1 MLMKVTKIWLS
12 PDSEKKSRY
21 GLRTLGGIVGI
32 AVLALLLVC
41 GGTVLMLSRGWSRE
55 LFPLILCLGV
65 TALAVFLA
73 VRLGRRS
80 VQDATVFFLTEEDA
94 LFAVDVRQLV
104 RPGHNLPGYAAAAAE
119 TQKLLRRIGAQPYLP
134 AGADEVRKV
143 ERIKENG
150 SHYVLSCQVRRP
162 DGRMGK
168 KTYFL
173 IKGCRDE
180 ELLLRQLERR
190 KIWAGA
196 LELAE
201 NRNPRFILLS
211 ALACAGFSALC
222 VLSHPALARL
232 PQEIYFPCLGAAF
245 LSLGCLVYFVIRQR
259 RGE

>member
-1 MLMKVTKIWLS
+1 MPWMSGSWFV
-12 PDSEKKSRY
+12 P
-21 GLRTLGGIVGI
+21 
-32 AVLALLLVC
+32 
-41 GGTVLMLSRGWSRE
+41 GTICRAM
-55 LFPLILCLGV
+55 
-65 TALAVFLA
+65 
-73 VRLGRRS
+73 RR
-80 VQDATVFFLTEEDA
+80 
-94 LFAVDVRQLV
+94 
-104 RPGHNLPGYAAAAAE
+104 
-119 TQKLLRRIGAQPYLP
+119 PYLP

>member
-1 MLMKVTKIWLS
+1 MEGILS
-12 PDSEKKSRY
+12 VLVLVS
-21 GLRTLGGIVGI
+21 GL
-32 AVLALLLVC
+32 
-41 GGTVLMLSRGWSRE
+41 
-55 LFPLILCLGV
+55 LCLGV
-65 TALAVFLA
+65 TVWGGYYLVTGLMSW
-73 VRLGRRS
+73 RRPLDYGWHPARS
-80 VQDATVFFLTEEDA
+80 R
-94 LFAVDVRQLV
+94 FAVLI
-104 RPGHNLPGYAAAAAE
+104 AA
-119 TQKLLRRIGAQPYLP
+119 
-134 AGADEVRKV
+134 
-143 ERIKENG
+143 
-150 SHYVLSCQVRRP
+150 
-162 DGRMGK
+162 
-168 KTYFL
+168 
-173 IKGCRDE
+173 RDE